1 MVQGRGVGPCAA
13 RARSAPRLRRGRR
26 AAEGR
31 AGRRHRVPHGPA
43 LVLFPE
49 IRGHRRRRRMG
60 RGRSGAQ
67 RSRTYLQMTQP
78 TIEDTLLRLAAVID
92 SRKGGDPE
100 QSYVSRLFHKG
111 DDAVLKK
118 IGEEATEVVLA
129 AKDVRQGGAPSAL
142 VGEVADLWFHCLV
155 ALSHFDLS
163 PADVIAELERRE
175 GMSGIE
181 EKALRKRRERE
192 ENGG

>member
-1 MVQGRGVGPCAA
+1 
-13 RARSAPRLRRGRR
+13 
-26 AAEGR
+26 
-31 AGRRHRVPHGPA
+31 
-43 LVLFPE
+43 
-49 IRGHRRRRRMG
+49 
-60 RGRSGAQ
+60 
-67 RSRTYLQMTQP
+67 MTQSTQTGAASAAAP
-78 TIEDTLLRLAAVID
+78 TTEDTLMRLAAVID

-100 QSYVSRLFHKG
+100 ASYVSRLFHKG

-129 AKDVRQGGAPSAL
+129 AKDVRQGGAPTAL

-155 ALSHFDLS
+155 MLSHYDLS

-192 ENGG
+192 QNGG